1 MREAAKGLFAIHRR
15 TGVRVVAGL
24 VGLSLM
30 NGLSLSTVPLS
41 NGAWARELGLG
52 ASLVGVL
59 LTVQILIAAIVG
71 IALSSRLHRLD
82 PRRWGMGAGL
92 LLLGASV
99 ELAFARESVA
109 LFAGMVATGLA
120 LGVLTAAAAAAIA
133 AADRVER
140 TSAIVTLATTLVV
153 AALTLPLAQLTGAG
167 ATRGLFLGQALIVV
181 FSLALTTLLPGRRV
195 DVEPPPSV
203 GLMEAVRSPLV
214 FSFVAQGVGS
224 TGIWAFTLR
233 IGAGLGLSAG
243 AVGEIIAG
251 ASLAGILGAAAAA
264 ALARPGRILAL
275 SVGGVTL
282 FGLATT
288 LIPLAPVPAVF
299 VMAMV
304 GQAFFFVFCTP
315 FLTAFGVSLDRSGGL
330 VAAAQSWSN
339 LLSAAAP
346 AVAGFLLAAHGP
358 QSLAWL
364 SAGAATLAV
373 ASLLLAARAR
383 RE

>member
-1 MREAAKGLFAIHRR
+1 MGHGR
-15 TGVRVVAGL
+15 
-24 VGLSLM
+24 S
-30 NGLSLSTVPLS
+30 
-41 NGAWARELGLG
+41 AW
-52 ASLVGVL
+52 
-59 LTVQILIAAIVG
+59 
-71 IALSSRLHRLD
+71 
-82 PRRWGMGAGL
+82 L
-92 LLLGASV
+92 LLAASE
-99 ELAFARESVA
+99 ELAFAREQEA

-140 TSAIVTLATTLVV
+140 TSAIVTLAVTLVV

-181 FSLALTTLLPGRRV
+181 FSLALTAFLPGRRV
-195 DVEPPPSV
+195 DVEPLPSV
-203 GLMEAVRSPLV
+203 GLTAAIRSPLV

-251 ASLAGILGAAAAA
+251 ASLAGIVGAAAAA
-264 ALARPGRILAL
+264 ALAGPGRILAL
-275 SVGGVTL
+275 SVGGVAL

-288 LIPLAPVPAVF
+288 LIPLAPTSAVF

-304 GQAFFFVFCTP
+304 AQAFFFVFCTP
-315 FLTAFGVSLDRSGGL
+315 FLTAFGVGLDRSGGL
-330 VAAAQSWSN
+330 VAAAQSWSEP

-346 AVAGFLLAAHGP
+346 AVAGFLLAAQGP

-364 SAGAATLAV
+364 SAGAAILAV
-373 ASLLLAARAR
+373 ASLLLAARGR
-383 RE
+383 RGVGRQP